1 MFFDVRSHERAA
13 ELIGATIN
21 EAVIVH
27 NKCGLRSK
35 VVITFR
41 KGADFSGE
49 GMNISEGVI
58 PVIAILHKI
67 AFGSDRGG
75 HLQATIELRDGQN
88 ANKVW
93 YRSKLLVIYSPFI
106 LDIAPL
112 ECEESI
118 CKRLPRFCQILL

>member
-1 MFFDVRSHERAA
+1 MFFDARSHERAA
-13 ELIGATIN
+13 GLIGATIN
-21 EAVIVH
+21 EAVTVH

-75 HLQATIELRDGQN
+75 HLQATIEQMVKMRIKFGIDQN
-88 ANKVW
+88 YW
-93 YRSKLLVIYSPFI
+93 PFI
-106 LDIAPL
+106 PDIAPL

-118 CKRLPRFCQILL
+118 CKKLPRFCQILL